1 MASTQ
6 GIELLAAEVKEVI
19 YTDEN
24 PNLVYGVKVKVLDDK
39 PATDEE
45 SVTVQTAVPLNYNI
59 VRIPIVGE
67 IVLILKAPSSFA
79 SNLRNS
85 QALYY
90 IDIVSLQSSIH
101 NNSLP
106 TVTSFK
112 SKGVKDERS
121 NDYNEVSAGNT
132 NKEEEAKV
140 DPNFSENPTV
150 KPLQHY
156 VGDVIFEGRYGQS
169 IRFSTTPASGNFKI
183 QPKWSGGSPSAP
195 ITIFRNSKQGIDTK
209 QINDF
214 VTEDFTNEE
223 NIIVQASGQNIQFEQ
238 ASGVTTSI
246 DSKGITSWKDENWG
260 TTPQTLIS
268 SGRIVFNSTQKEIIA
283 FAKNGIGLSSETTIA
298 IDAKDNVSINATKIE
313 LGTDA
318 DEPIILGNK
327 WKEWAEKLIDD
338 LGKVIVITPAGPSQP
353 LSASPQWPTI
363 SAYKGKI
370 PALLSDQSFV
380 KKSGSITSGASG
392 KVAPIPDFK
401 LTPEEKVVAEEKV
414 EEAKQAQE
422 DPEKTPEEKQIAK
435 EAESLNEEKVASGED
450 VSMSADGWEL
460 DDDDVEQSASQNFT
474 FVKGSGA
481 SRASASAGGDY
492 SGGGGGGGAGG
503 GGGGGGTG
511 RVTVNGTIEI
521 DEKAKGLGVK
531 AAKIARKDIGIV
543 ETPANSNAG
552 GEGGRITAML
562 KNCGLGPGNF
572 WCAAAVTTWW
582 KEAGIKSPASGAC
595 STWMSWAKKNGQW
608 SSTPVVGAAVI
619 YHFGRKAGAD
629 HIGLVVHIDPK
640 GTITTIEGNTSARGQ
655 NSNGGGVFQK
665 IASHK
670 TVLGFVIPK

>member
-1 MASTQ
+1 MASKQ

-24 PNLVYGVKVKVLDDK
+24 PSLVYGVKVKLLDAT
-39 PATDEE
+39 PAQDEE
-45 SVTVQTAVPLNYNI
+45 SVTVQTAVPLNYNV
-59 VRIPIVGE
+59 VRVPIVGE
-67 IVLILKAPSSFA
+67 VVLVLKAPSSFA
-79 SNLRNS
+79 SNLRNT

-90 IDIVSLQSSIH
+90 LDIVSLQSSIH
-101 NNSLP
+101 NNALP
-106 TVTSFK
+106 TVTKFT
-112 SKGVKDERS
+112 SKGVKDEKS

-156 VGDVIFEGRYGQS
+156 VGDVILEGRYGQS
-169 IRFSTTPASGNFKI
+169 IRFSTTPASGNFKV
-183 QPKWSGGSPSAP
+183 QPRWSGGPTAAP
-195 ITIFRNSKQGIDTK
+195 ITIYRNSKQGIDTK

-214 VTEDFTNEE
+214 ITEDFTNEE
-223 NIIVQASGQNIQFEQ
+223 NVIVQASGQNIQFEQ

-246 DSKGITSWKDENWG
+246 NSKGITSWKDENWG

-268 SGRIVFNSTQKEIIA
+268 SGRLVFNSTQKEIIA
-283 FAKNGIGLSSETTIA
+283 FAKNGIALSSETVIA

-353 LSASPQWPTI
+353 LSASAQWPTI
-363 SAYKGKI
+363 AAYKGKI

-380 KKSGSITSGASG
+380 KKSSSIDSGASG
-392 KVAPIPDFK
+392 KVAPVPDFK
-401 LTPEEKVVAEEKV
+401 LTPEEKEEAKEKV
-414 EEAKQAQE
+414 EEAKAVQE
-422 DPEKTPEEKQIAK
+422 DPTKTEEEKQIAK

-450 VSMSADGWEL
+450 VSMSADGWEI
-460 DDDDVEQSASQNFT
+460 DDDDVDQSASQNFT

-481 SRASASAGGDY
+481 ARGTAAEGGDY
-492 SGGGGGGGAGG
+492 SNGAGSGGGSGDGGGGGAG
-503 GGGGGGTG
+503 
-511 RVTVNGTIEI
+511 RVNVNGTIEI
-521 DEKAKGLGVK
+521 DEKAKGKGVA
-531 AAKIARKDIGIV
+531 AAKIARKDIGII
-543 ETPANSNAG
+543 ETPKNSNAG

-595 STWMSWAKKNGQW
+595 STWMNWAKKNGQW
-608 SSTPVVGAAVI
+608 SSTPVVGAAVV

-670 TVLGFVIPK
+670 TILGFVIPK

>member
-1 MASTQ
+1 MASKQ

-19 YTDEN
+19 YTDDN

-39 PATDEE
+39 PAADEE
-45 SVTVQTAVPLNYNI
+45 SVTVQTAVPLNYNV

-67 IVLILKAPSSFA
+67 VVLVLKAPSSF
-79 SNLRNS
+79 STSIRQTQS
-85 QALYY
+85 LYY

-101 NNSLP
+101 NNALP
-106 TVTSFK
+106 TVSKFTST
-112 SKGVKDERS
+112 STQT
-121 NDYNEVSAGNT
+121 NNYNEVSAGNT
-132 NKEEEAKV
+132 NKEEEVKV

-156 VGDVIFEGRYGQS
+156 IGDVIFEGRYGQS

-183 QPKWSGGSPSAP
+183 QPKWSGGPASAP

-214 VTEDFTNEE
+214 ITEDFTNEE

-238 ASGVTTSI
+238 ASGITTSI
-246 DSKGITSWKDENWG
+246 DSKKISSWKDENWG

-268 SGRIVFNSTQKEIIA
+268 SGRLVFNSTQKEIIA
-283 FAKNGIGLSSETTIA
+283 FAKNGIGLSSETVIA

-353 LSASPQWPTI
+353 LSASPQWPAI
-363 SAYKGKI
+363 AAYKGKI

-380 KKSGSITSGASG
+380 KKSGSITNNGSS
-392 KVAPIPDFK
+392 KIAPVPDFK
-401 LTPEEKVVAEEKV
+401 LTPEEI
-414 EEAKQAQE
+414 KQADQNKE
-422 DPEKTPEEKQIAK
+422 DAKAAETNPNLTPEEKAVAK
-435 EAESLNEEKVASGED
+435 EFESLNEEKAASGED
-450 VSMSADGWEL
+450 VSATVDGWEI
-460 DDDDVEQSASQNFT
+460 DDDDVDQSAAQNFT
-474 FVKGSGA
+474 FVKGTGGA
-481 SRASASAGGDY
+481 QAAESQSN
-492 SGGGGGGGAGG
+492 SGGSGGS
-503 GGGGGGTG
+503 GGGGTG
-511 RVTVNGTIEI
+511 RVDVNGTVKI
-521 DEKAKGLGVK
+521 DPDAQGKGVT
-531 AAKIARKDIGIV
+531 AVKIALKDVGII
-543 ETPANSNAG
+543 ESPPGSNGG
-552 GEGGRITAML
+552 GEGGRITKML
-562 KNCGLGPGNF
+562 KNVGLSPGPVSY

-582 KEAGIKSPASGAC
+582 KEAGITGPNSALC
-595 STWMSWAKKNGQW
+595 SNWESWAKKNGKW
-608 SSTPVVGAAVI
+608 SQTPVVGAAVV

-629 HIGLVVHIDPK
+629 HIGLVAAIDEK
-640 GTITTIEGNTSARGQ
+640 GTITTIEGNTSKKGL

-670 TVLGFVIPK
+670 TILGFVIPS